1 MRIAGIK
8 KNDCINGEG
17 IIVSLWFQGCPHRC
31 PGCHN
36 PETWDFEGGE
46 EIDYNA
52 IEQIIFDAIPKN
64 GIQRN
69 FAVLGGEPL
78 CPENCVDAMHII
90 KKVKEQFPQCKI
102 FLWTGYT
109 IEEIKET
116 SDILYDLIKSNVDVL
131 IDGKFD
137 KNQKDLTLPLCGSRN
152 QRIWTN
158 HLTSCKKFDIIY

>member
-8 KNDCINGEG
+8 TNDCVDGEG
-17 IIVSLWFQGCPHRC
+17 ITVSLWFQGCPHRC

-36 PETWDFEGGE
+36 PETWDFKGGR
-46 EIDYNA
+46 EIAYNVV
-52 IEQIIFDAIPKN
+52 EQIIFNSITKN

-90 KKVKEQFPQCKI
+90 KRVKEHFPQCKI

-116 SDILYDLIKSNVDVL
+116 SDILYDLIKSDVDVL
-131 IDGKFD
+131 IDGRFNLD
-137 KNQKDLTLPLCGSRN
+137 QRDLTLPLCGSRN
-152 QRIWTN
+152 QRIWRN
-158 HLTSCKKFDIIY
+158 HLTECQKFDII